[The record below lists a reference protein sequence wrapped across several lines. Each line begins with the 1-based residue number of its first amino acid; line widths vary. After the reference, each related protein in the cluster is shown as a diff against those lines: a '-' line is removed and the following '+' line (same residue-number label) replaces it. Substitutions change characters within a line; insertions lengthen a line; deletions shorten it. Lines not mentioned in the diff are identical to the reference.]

1 MLLLDEDLYA
11 SETENNLNIS
21 IDPQLILIM
30 RY

>member
-21 IDPQLILIM
+21 IDAQLILII